1 MKLDLDLDAL
11 VAELCGRPEFVA
23 KITEAL
29 YPTLRQKM
37 IHSPALFG
45 GSPDRVTVEP
55 NVVLMNT
62 FFNVRSGRVHIGS
75 GTFFGHDVSVLT
87 GSHDVVQRGVARQQA
102 IPSEGNDI
110 HIGKD
115 CWIAS
120 KATILGPCIIEDNV
134 IVAAG
139 SVVAGGGGV
148 VLETGW
154 IYGGVPARK
163 IKKIPTNEMNE
174 S

>member
-11 VAELCGRPEFVA
+11 LGELLARPEAVS
-23 KITEAL
+23 KMVDAL
-29 YPTLRQKM
+29 YPLLRQKL
-37 IHSPALFG
+37 IYTPALFG
-45 GSPDRVTVEP
+45 GSADRVTVEP

-75 GTFFGHDVSVLT
+75 GTFFGHDVNVLT
-87 GSHDVVQRGVARQQA
+87 GSHAIEQRGVARQQA

-110 HIGKD
+110 VIGKD

-120 KATILGPCIIEDNV
+120 RATILGPCTIEDNV

-139 SVVAGGGGV
+139 SVVAGGGQCWSRAGFTA
-148 VLETGW
+148 ESRR
-154 IYGGVPARK
+154 ARSRK
-163 IKKIPTNEMNE
+163 YLLAKH
-174 S
+174 

>member
-1 MKLDLDLDAL
+1 MQLDLDLDVL
-11 VAELCGRPEFVA
+11 LAELLTRPEAVS
-23 KITEAL
+23 KMVDAL
-29 YPTLRQKM
+29 YPLLWQKM
-37 IHSPALFG
+37 IHTPGLFG
-45 GSPDRVTVEP
+45 GGPDRVTVEP

-87 GSHDVVQRGVARQQA
+87 GSHAIEPRGVARQQA

-110 HIGKD
+110 LIGKD

-120 KATILGPCIIEDNV
+120 KATILGPCTIEDNV

-139 SVVAGGGGV
+139 SVVAGGA
-148 VLETGW
+148 VLESGW

-163 IKKIPTNEMNE
+163 IKKIRINEMNE
-174 S
+174 L

>member
-1 MKLDLDLDAL
+1 MKLDLNLDEL
-11 VAELCGRPEFVA
+11 VGELCNRPEFAA
-23 KITEAL
+23 KMAEAL
-29 YPTLRQKM
+29 YPYLRQKM
-37 IHSPALFG
+37 MNTPALFG
-45 GSPDRVTVEP
+45 GGAERVTVEP

-87 GSHDVVQRGVARQQA
+87 GSHHIEKRGVARQQG

-120 KATILGPCIIEDNV
+120 KATILGPCTIEDNV

-139 SVVAGGGGV
+139 SVVAGGGA
-148 VLETGW
+148 VLESGW
-154 IYGGVPARK
+154 IYGGVPA
-163 IKKIPTNEMNE
+163 KKVKQIPNGA